1 MELNRFPFAHTFS
14 IVARDPETGGLGVAV
29 QSHWFS
35 TGSLVTWAEAGVG
48 AIATQSMV
56 EVSYGP
62 LGLDSLR
69 SGRSATETL
78 EQLLAEDERRDLR
91 QVAMIDN
98 NGQVATHT
106 GKRCIANAGHVTG
119 EGFSTQANMMLT
131 STVWPAMA
139 EAFCI
144 SQGPLE
150 DRLLLALEAAQ
161 NAGGDIRG
169 QQSAAILVVEGKST
183 GKRWEGIRVDL
194 RVEDH
199 PAPIDELRRLLN
211 VQKAYRQMNSGD
223 DLLGKGLVPEALEAY
238 RHAAEMLPGQ
248 IELPFWQ
255 AVTLVDLGQLDEAL
269 LIFADIFRT
278 DPNWAELLRRLPAA
292 GLFKDDAIV
301 LDRILRLVK

>member
-14 IVARDPETGGLGVAV
+14 IVARDSETGSLGVAV

-62 LGLDSLR
+62 LGLDLLR
-69 SGRSATETL
+69 SGRSASETL
-78 EQLLAEDERRDLR
+78 EQLLANDERRDLR

-98 NGQVATHT
+98 TGQVATHT

-119 EGFSTQANMMLT
+119 EGFSAQANMMLT
-131 STVWPAMA
+131 NTVWRAMA
-139 EAFCI
+139 EVFRI

-183 GKRWEGIRVDL
+183 GKKWEGIRVDL

-223 DLLGKGLVPEALEAY
+223 DLLGKGLVAEALDAY
-238 RHAAEMLPGQ
+238 RHATEILPGQ

-255 AVTLVDLGQLDEAL
+255 AVTLVDLGKLDEAL
-269 LIFADIFRT
+269 PIFADIFRV
-278 DPNWAELLRRLPAA
+278 DPNWAELVRRLPVA
-292 GLFKDDAIV
+292 GLIKDDAIV
-301 LDRILRLVK
+301 MDQILGLVK